1 MKTESSIAQEAV
13 FEIIENQLRDN
24 NPPITKETYTRLK
37 SDGFSHDDT
46 MKLIGCAMTTEIYEI
61 MKQSQP
67 FDEERYAQNL
77 KNLPELPW
85 ENE

>member
-85 ENE
+85 EDE

>member
-61 MKQSQP
+61 IKQSQP

-85 ENE
+85 EDE

>member
-13 FEIIENQLRDN
+13 YEVIENQLRDN

-85 ENE
+85 EDE

>member
-24 NPPITKETYTRLK
+24 NPPITKETYARLK
-37 SDGFSHDDT
+37 SEGFSHDDT

-67 FDEERYAQNL
+67 FDEERYAQSL

>member
-61 MKQSQP
+61 MKHRHP

-77 KNLPELPW
+77 NNLPELPW
-85 ENE
+85 EDE

>member
-46 MKLIGCAMTTEIYEI
+46 MKLIGCAMTTEIHEI
-61 MKQSQP
+61 MKQRKP
-67 FDEERYAQNL
+67 FDEGRYTQNL

-85 ENE
+85 EDE

>member
-1 MKTESSIAQEAV
+1 MNSESSIAQEAV

-37 SDGFSHDDT
+37 FDGFSHEDT

-61 MKQSQP
+61 MKHRQP
-67 FDEERYAQNL
+67 FDEERYAQCL

-85 ENE
+85 EDE